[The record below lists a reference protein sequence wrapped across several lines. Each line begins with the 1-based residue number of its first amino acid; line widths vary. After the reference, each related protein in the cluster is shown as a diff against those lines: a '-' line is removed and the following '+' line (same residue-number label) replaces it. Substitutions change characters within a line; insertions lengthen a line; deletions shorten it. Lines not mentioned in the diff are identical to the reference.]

1 MPSIWPHSACRS
13 RTTIPTIPLCSSA
26 TSSWEAVDSHPASPT
41 ASARKTGSPTARARA
56 SAPSPLDPRAD
67 LIINAI
73 YNPTNVAKVVS
84 DVDEEL
90 ERLLRDGVTT
100 AELDG
105 AKNGYLQQQ
114 QNQRTNDMAITGAL
128 AENLFVGRTMQFQ
141 ADLEQKIKDLTP
153 EAVNTALRKYID
165 PKRFSV
171 VTAGDFEKK

>member
-1 MPSIWPHSACRS
+1 MAPARSIPG
-13 RTTIPTIPLCSSA
+13 PTC
-26 TSSWEAVDSHPASPT
+26 
-41 ASARKTGSPTARARA
+41 
-56 SAPSPLDPRAD
+56 
-67 LIINAI
+67 IINAI
-73 YNPTNVAKVVS
+73 YNPTNVAKVVT

-114 QNQRTNDMAITGAL
+114 QNQRTNDMAIAATL

-153 EAVNTALRKYID
+153 EAVNAALRKHID

-171 VTAGDFEKK
+171 VTAGILRRSRPDAF